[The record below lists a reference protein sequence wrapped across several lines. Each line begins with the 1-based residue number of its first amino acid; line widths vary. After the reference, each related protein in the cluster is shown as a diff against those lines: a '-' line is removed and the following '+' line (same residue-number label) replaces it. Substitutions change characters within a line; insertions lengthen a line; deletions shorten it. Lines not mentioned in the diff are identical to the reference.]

1 MKADGIIPQDKPMP
15 VKRQADPEDII
26 DLTVEDDFQRS
37 TKGRKKAK
45 VTKNVV
51 NTEVKKEKSITFGND
66 EVLDLTIW

>member
-1 MKADGIIPQDKPMP
+1 MP

-51 NTEVKKEKSITFGND
+51 NAEVKKEKSITFGND
-66 EVLDLTIW
+66 EVLDLTI

>member
-1 MKADGIIPQDKPMP
+1 MIPQDKPMP

-51 NTEVKKEKSITFGND
+51 NTDVKKEKSITFGND
-66 EVLDLTIW
+66 EVLDLTI